1 MPADVTAPGRATP
14 PVAPPE
20 PGLTPT
26 EMVARA
32 TALRPLLRAQQA
44 ETEART
50 HPSDEIHRACLDAG
64 FYRCYV
70 PRRYGGYEFDA
81 VTYMRVVQELS
92 RGCLNTGWC
101 VGLAAAHALQIG
113 SWFEQRAQD
122 EIFGD
127 GDFRAAA
134 VAAPIAAATRI
145 GDEWDLT
152 GRVAYCSGIPVS
164 THYMGQALIADGEGR
179 PTERMLLF
187 VAPRSEFEILDDWGN
202 LMGLKGTGSNT
213 ITFDHGRIPAHWAI
227 EDALMV
233 DFDVSGG
240 TPGYELHGNPMYAG
254 RAMAPFTLTLAA
266 AGIGGAYQALDL
278 YEEMLDSRLTPLPPM
293 VPRRGDATYQ
303 RWFGSALVKIAT
315 AEAALYNAT
324 EQHMEACRRA
334 AEDGIPHTYG
344 EDMRIGA
351 IAREVIIQTWEVV
364 QAEIYRTAGSSA
376 TVDGNQFERLYRDMS
391 QLNSHR
397 NTLLREWAFGEVA
410 REHLGLPR
418 VGAGNVQAPR

>member
-20 PGLTPT
+20 PGLTPA

-32 TALRPLLRAQQA
+32 TALRPLLRSQQA

-50 HPSDEIHRACLDAG
+50 HPSDEIHQACLDAG

-134 VAAPIAAATRI
+134 VAAPIGAAVAGRRRVGPDRPGRLLLGHPVLDALHGAGADRRRRRPADRADAAVRRAAQRVRDPRRLGRPDGAQGDRLATR
-145 GDEWDLT
+145 
-152 GRVAYCSGIPVS
+152 
-164 THYMGQALIADGEGR
+164 
-179 PTERMLLF
+179 
-187 VAPRSEFEILDDWGN
+187 
-202 LMGLKGTGSNT
+202 

-233 DFDVSGG
+233 DFDVSARHAGLRAARQPDVRRACDG
-240 TPGYELHGNPMYAG
+240 PLHVDA
-254 RAMAPFTLTLAA
+254 
-266 AGIGGAYQALDL
+266 
-278 YEEMLDSRLTPLPPM
+278 
-293 VPRRGDATYQ
+293 RRGWHRRRLPGA
-303 RWFGSALVKIAT
+303 
-315 AEAALYNAT
+315 
-324 EQHMEACRRA
+324 RRA
-334 AEDGIPHTYG
+334 TRRCCD
-344 EDMRIGA
+344 
-351 IAREVIIQTWEVV
+351 
-364 QAEIYRTAGSSA
+364 SS
-376 TVDGNQFERLYRDMS
+376 
-391 QLNSHR
+391 
-397 NTLLREWAFGEVA
+397 
-410 REHLGLPR
+410 
-418 VGAGNVQAPR
+418 